1 MADLDENS
9 KVDDKTWH
17 SYLKT
22 GTMTLHHD
30 SSVSVRWDDT
40 PAELQSHLAEKG
52 RGVELSELI
61 VFNGRLYTVDDR
73 TGISE
78 SLSLFQPYV

>member
-1 MADLDENS
+1 MADLDEKS

-22 GTMTLHHD
+22 GIVTLHHD
-30 SSVSVRWDDT
+30 SSLSVRWDDT
-40 PAELQSHLAEKG
+40 LTELQSHLSEKG

-61 VFNGRLYTVDDR
+61 VFNGRLYAVDDR

-78 SLSLFQPYV
+78 LPALYSI

>member
-9 KVDDKTWH
+9 KVDDKSWK
-17 SYLKT
+17 SYFRT
-22 GTMTLHHD
+22 GTVTLHHD
-30 SSVSVRWDDT
+30 SSLSVRWDDT
-40 PAELQSHLAEKG
+40 TTTLSAHLSEKG

-78 SLSLFQPYV
+78 